1 MFLICQWRIFT
12 LWNYKL
18 QKFSF
23 SNGFCSQKKKYVSVL
38 QRKLSILERNSCFFL
53 TKQNQPKSQTETKQ
67 IYLFTLIFTCVS
79 ILWLRVNKFFWVAFQ
94 IKNSWIELSLKI
106 TSLPGSVICN
116 VKKTFLERRLP
127 NVQHCQ
133 RYPPHLNPLHV
144 IPS

>member
-1 MFLICQWRIFT
+1 LKCEFTVKTCFLYVSGVFSHYEII
-12 LWNYKL
+12 NYK
-18 QKFSF
+18 SF
-23 SNGFCSQKKKYVSVL
+23 HLVMVFVL
-38 QRKLSILERNSCFFL
+38 RKRNTFLYYNVNCQYWNVIPVFL

-116 VKKTFLERRLP
+116 V
-127 NVQHCQ
+127 
-133 RYPPHLNPLHV
+133 
-144 IPS
+144 